1 MSIKVTDPDSIYVW
15 NHVCNISKKKLFKKV
30 FLKLLSMYHTVCRV
44 DITKVKKREEKTVV
58 AHIFCHLAA

>member
-1 MSIKVTDPDSIYVW
+1 
-15 NHVCNISKKKLFKKV
+15 
-30 FLKLLSMYHTVCRV
+30 MYHTVCRV

>member
-44 DITKVKKREEKTVV
+44 DVKKREEKTVV